1 MSRPKNGFIC
11 LFVFL
16 FCGMAEAKDIFE
28 VKVNPSSSQTL
39 KERYVAHF
47 LVGNIVSP
55 RDISGNAGDGGPRF
69 AALKKH
75 FNVLTAENAMKPM
88 YIQPQKGNFTFETA
102 DALVNAV
109 IKAGMKMHGHTL
121 AWHQQSPEWINKEGI
136 SRDEAVENLIAHVK
150 TVAGHFKGRVISW
163 DVLNEAINDNPTDPN
178 NWKQALRNT
187 PWLRAIG
194 PDYIEIAFKAAREA
208 DPAAMLYYNDYNL
221 DNPAKTLA
229 VYNMVKDINEKYALT
244 PAQMLS
250 SHRRPLIDGIGMQ
263 GHYRVRTNVDQVEA
277 SIKRFASLGLEVSI
291 TELDVQAGM
300 NNNLTAE
307 EALLQG
313 VVYAQLFA
321 VFKKYAAT
329 IKRVTIWGL
338 DDGSSWRKETSPT
351 LFDKALKEKPAYY
364 AALDPEAFLEKN
376 KDKLVFFKNTLRQA
390 DARYGTPKLDASDAL
405 WKTAP
410 VIPIDQNLMA
420 WQGSGGNARIL
431 WDEKNLYIL
440 IAVTK
445 AELNKANPAPHEQD
459 SVEIFLDEGNHKAGF
474 YQNDDGQYRIN
485 FANEQSFNPP
495 GIEKGFESRAFVS
508 GSSYTVAVKIPFRT
522 ITPKENAV
530 LGFDVQINGSS
541 ARGMRQSVT
550 IWNDLSGN
558 GWQDPS
564 LFGLLR
570 LVK

>member
-1 MSRPKNGFIC
+1 MSRLRNVFFCVLALIC
-11 LFVFL
+11 IGV
-16 FCGMAEAKDIFE
+16 GAKDVFE
-28 VKVNPSSSQTL
+28 VKKMLASYSTL
-39 KERYVAHF
+39 KDRYNADF
-47 LVGNIVSP
+47 LVGNVVSS
-55 RDISGNAGDGGPRF
+55 RDIINGAPDGGPRF
-69 AALKKH
+69 AVLKKH

-88 YIQPQKGNFTFETA
+88 YLQPQKGNFTFESA
-102 DALVNAV
+102 DALVDAV

-121 AWHQQSPEWINKEGI
+121 AWHQQSPGWINKDGI
-136 SRDEAVENLIAHVK
+136 SRDEAIENLINHVK

-178 NWKQALRNT
+178 DWASALRNT

-208 DPAAMLYYNDYNL
+208 DPGAMLYYNDYNL
-221 DNPAKTLA
+221 DTPSKALA

-263 GHYRVRTNVDQVEA
+263 GHYRIRTNVDYVEA
-277 SIKRFASLGLEVSI
+277 SIKRFASLGVEVSI
-291 TELDVQAGM
+291 TELDVQAGL
-300 NNNLTAE
+300 NFALSE
-307 EALLQG
+307 QEALMQG
-313 VVYAQLFA
+313 VVYARLFA
-321 VFKKYAAT
+321 VFKKYAST
-329 IKRVTIWGL
+329 IKRVTFWGL

-351 LFDKALKEKPAYY
+351 LFDKALKEKPAFY
-364 AALDPEAFLEKN
+364 AALDPAAFLEEN
-376 KDKLVFFKNTLRQA
+376 NAILPPFKNTLRQA
-390 DARYGTPKLDASDAL
+390 EARYGTPTLDASNPL

-410 VIPIDQNLMA
+410 EIPIDQNLMA

-431 WDEKNLYIL
+431 WDEKNLYVL

-445 AELNKANPAPHEQD
+445 AELNNSNPAPHEQD
-459 SVEIFLDEGNHKAGF
+459 SVEIFVDEGNHKSSY
-474 YQNDDGQYRIN
+474 YQNDDGQYRISFN
-485 FANEQSFNPP
+485 NDQSFNPATAA
-495 GIEKGFESRAFVS
+495 KGFESRAFVS
-508 GSSYTVAVKIPFRT
+508 GSSYTVIAKIPFKT
-522 ITPKENAV
+522 ITPKENAFV
-530 LGFDVQINGSS
+530 GFDVQINGAS

-570 LVK
+570 LTK